1 MSALISDWSQCRRPR
16 PAFAGASGLAACVT
30 AAMVALLNPG
40 TAAAQSRAEDS
51 ARDANYDCPV
61 PNDAAALQA
70 KVEQL
75 YPHKSDRN
83 ALGCAADLL
92 YTAAQMSADDP
103 QVNVQALLVESE
115 YIDHV
120 NTLWDFDIYG
130 VRQPEWSARLGHAV
144 PQGKALAERVARL
157 APEDPTAQCARA
169 YFQIVWP
176 FKSADAKTALMSSR
190 DAIPLLEKATAKE
203 PAALDGNCALML
215 GRLYYEVP
223 EFAGGDMDKAAAT
236 LNKATQVAPK
246 NFGVW
251 RYLAYVRLQANDAE
265 GAKKALT
272 QMLAIEPSPLDLQFM
287 ADELKNARD
296 LAHRIPAAELETQL
310 TAKRDALLKV
320 HPELLTRASSAS
332 NMHGGVDPI
341 TGKSYD

>member
-1 MSALISDWSQCRRPR
+1 MSPLISDRSPSR
-16 PAFAGASGLAACVT
+16 AGQRALILTPTIIVVAALLHAGLA
-30 AAMVALLNPG
+30 P
-40 TAAAQSRAEDS
+40 AQSRVEDS
-51 ARDANYDCPV
+51 AKDAAYECAV
-61 PNDAAALQA
+61 PGDAAALQA

-75 YPHKSDRN
+75 YPKKSDRN

-92 YTAAQMSADDP
+92 FMAAQASPEDP
-103 QVNVQALLVESE
+103 QLNVQALLVESE

-130 VRQPEWSARLGHAV
+130 VRQPEWSARLSHAV
-144 PQGKALAERVARL
+144 PQGKALAEQVARL
-157 APEDPTAQCARA
+157 APEDPTAECARA
-169 YFQIVWP
+169 YFQVVWP

-190 DAIPLLEKATAKE
+190 DAIPLLEKATAKQ
-203 PAALDGNCALML
+203 PNALDGNCLLIL

-236 LNKATQVAPK
+236 LDAATQVAPD

-251 RYLAYVRLQANDAE
+251 RYLAYVRLQAGDAD
-265 GAKKALT
+265 GAKKALA
-272 QMLAIEPSPLDLQFM
+272 QMLGMEPSPLDLQLM

-296 LAHRIPAAELETQL
+296 LAHRIPAADLETQL
-310 TAKRDALLKV
+310 TAKRDALLKA
-320 HPELLTRASSAS
+320 HPELLTRASSAA
-332 NMHGGVDPI
+332 NMHGGVDPM